1 MQNDPVTRSPD
12 ERLWWMT
19 GRPLADIDLGPALA
33 AAKASTAICF
43 EELPEV
49 VQRAVWHLAW
59 QGRVF
64 PEPRV
69 AAFSRLWAARRVSR
83 QRAGAWI
90 VVDLLASVLFGGGA
104 GGSSLALNQRLTARR
119 ILRFPNVE

>member
-1 MQNDPVTRSPD
+1 MQNGGVKRSPD

-19 GRPLADIDLGPALA
+19 GRPLADIDLAPALA
-33 AAKASTAICF
+33 EAKASTAICF
-43 EELPEV
+43 EDLPEV

-83 QRAGAWI
+83 RRAGAWMAADI
-90 VVDLLASVLFGGGA
+90 VASVLLGGGA
-104 GGSSLALNQRLTARR
+104 GGSSLALNQRMTARR
-119 ILRFPNVE
+119 ILRLPNVE